1 MSVTTAT
8 ATATARR
15 LGRLSKVHALA
26 VLVLVLLGSLLSTP
40 RAEAAQFSDTAGRV
54 GYVQLHGPML
64 TGSDYRINGI
74 AYSSVWLKAWE
85 TGSFS
90 VGRSPSSA
98 AAQSVVGV
106 IQIQKWTG
114 SWTVI
119 QQRRYSGQV
128 SGAGT
133 LNFPG
138 WTWAPDS
145 QPQYRAGYRVVYGIA
160 WRVAST
166 QQLLAYTTVVP
177 STYADNKCRMIS
189 ANLGCSSYTDGIN
202 F

>member
-1 MSVTTAT
+1 MTITSPRTA
-8 ATATARR
+8 ARV
-15 LGRLSKVHALA
+15 LTL
-26 VLVLVLLGSLLSTP
+26 LVLVLLGSLLSTP
-40 RAEAAQFSDTAGRV
+40 RADAAQFSGTAGRL
-54 GYVQLHGPML
+54 GSVQLHGPMII
-64 TGSDYRINGI
+64 GSDYRINGI

-90 VGRSPSSA
+90 VGRSPSSTA
-98 AAQSVVGV
+98 TQSVVGV
-106 IQIQKWTG
+106 IEIQRWTG

-119 QQRRYSGQV
+119 QSRRYSGQV
-128 SGAGT
+128 GGTGT
-133 LNFPG
+133 LTFPA
-138 WTWAPDS
+138 WTWAPDT
-145 QPQYRAGYRVVYGIA
+145 QPQYRAGYRVVYHLA

-177 STYADNKCRMIS
+177 STYADNRCRMIS